1 MKYKIFALIGE
12 AGSGKDTVM
21 RNILEHEPL
30 MFNEVISCTTRPPR
44 EGEAHGVNYYYYT
57 EEEFADKVVMG
68 EMLEVAHFNDWFYG
82 TSYEALRSD
91 VINLGVFNPTG
102 IETMLSM
109 PNIELTVFYI
119 YAKDK
124 TRLLRQL
131 NREEDP
137 DCMEIMRRYRTDLM
151 DFEILEFDHTVL
163 PNETKVD
170 LQDAVNTICLAAKG
184 QK

>member
-1 MKYKIFALIGE
+1 
-12 AGSGKDTVM
+12 
-21 RNILEHEPL
+21 
-30 MFNEVISCTTRPPR
+30 
-44 EGEAHGVNYYYYT
+44 
-57 EEEFADKVVMG
+57 
-68 EMLEVAHFNDWFYG
+68 MLEVAHFNDWFYG
-82 TSYEALRSD
+82 TSYETLRSD
-91 VINLGVFNPTG
+91 IINLGVFNPTG

-163 PNETKVD
+163 PNETMQD
-170 LQDAVNTICLAAKG
+170 LQDAVDAVCLAAKG

>member
-12 AGSGKDTVM
+12 AGSGKDTIM
-21 RNILEHEPL
+21 KKILEQNPL
-30 MFNEVISCTTRPPR
+30 LFNEVISCTTRPLR

-82 TSYEALRSD
+82 TSYETLRSD
-91 VINLGVFNPTG
+91 IINLGVFNPTG

-163 PNETKVD
+163 PNETMQD
-170 LQDAVNTICLAAKG
+170 LQDAVDAVCLAAKG